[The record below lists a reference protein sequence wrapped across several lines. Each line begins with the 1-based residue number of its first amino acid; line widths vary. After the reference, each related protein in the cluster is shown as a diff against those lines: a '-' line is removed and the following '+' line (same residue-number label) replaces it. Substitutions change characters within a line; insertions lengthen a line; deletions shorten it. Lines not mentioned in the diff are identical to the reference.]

1 MKTIGTTLTFVCFS
15 LILIGTLQSFAK
27 IDPETCFGLWLFD
40 EGKGDV
46 AEDSSGKGNNGTLMN
61 GTKWVNGQFGKA
73 LEFDGKD
80 DYLDCGID
88 ASLETPDEVT
98 VTAWVKAN
106 SLAST
111 DWGPMISSRYG
122 GNWKGWA
129 LYLPGTEGKP
139 AFRVL
144 TPQIAYG
151 ALSPTPISLG
161 SWYHFCGVWNGSQV
175 CIYVNGQLV
184 LCQINSDKFCRV
196 GSAHRVWSFGGHCP
210 PYNDCQNKFYSVLG
224 DKKDAPKMTTEVSR
238 ILTIGK
244 DSWAE
249 LGHFNGAIDEV
260 AVFKVALTENDVKR
274 ITDKGLERALGMTA
288 VSPSGKLTTT
298 WSTIKINK
306 YILN

>member
-1 MKTIGTTLTFVCFS
+1 VWAS
-15 LILIGTLQSFAK
+15 LIIISLMLSFQSYAK

-46 AEDSSGKGNNGTLMN
+46 AEDSSGKGNDGTLMN
-61 GTKWVNGQFGKA
+61 GPKWVNGQFGKA

-80 DYLDCGID
+80 DYIDCGTD

-122 GNWKGWA
+122 GNWKGWT

-144 TPQIAYG
+144 TPQIANG

-175 CIYVNGQLV
+175 CIYVNGQ
-184 LCQINSDKFCRV
+184 
-196 GSAHRVWSFGGHCP
+196 
-210 PYNDCQNKFYSVLG
+210 LG

-288 VSPSGKLTTT
+288 VSPAAKLATT
-298 WSTIKINK
+298 WGNIKNTF
-306 YILN
+306 